1 MAVSVTAEIS
11 RLLKAKEQKLLDGT
25 LAIKGLLSEVQK
37 QILAELAAVSG
48 DSYTAMNLRQNL
60 ASIERYLQGFESSAQ
75 GELGKLI
82 DDAWQLGGD
91 LPFEA
96 ARAGG
101 LLATG
106 FGHIPGTVLET
117 LKDLSTYRIS
127 GLSGAAFDKIRGE
140 LSLGILGQKTPHQ
153 VTQAIAG
160 TLQSPGVFRS
170 IAERAEIITG
180 VEMGRAYS
188 QATELGMAQAQSSV
202 PALKKQWWHAGHPKQ
217 PRQNHLKLH
226 GQVQPIGQKFLL
238 GSLAMMFPRD
248 PAAPASE
255 VIRCGCDHVPYL
267 EVWAERDK
275 GFPKLP
281 IYNERGEVIALRGPR
296 TGREEPLTGKFE
308 LGQIKR

>member
-1 MAVSVTAEIS
+1 MATVTAEIQ
-11 RLLKAKEQKLLDGT
+11 RLLKAKDQKLIDGVS
-25 LAIKGLLSEVQK
+25 AIKGLLSEVQK

-48 DSYTAMNLRQNL
+48 ESYAAYHLKANL

-75 GELGKLI
+75 TELSKLI
-82 DDAWQLGGD
+82 DDSWQIGGD
-91 LPFEA
+91 LPFAA

-101 LLATG
+101 LLTYS
-106 FGHIPGTVLET
+106 FGHIPGTILET
-117 LKDLSTYRIS
+117 LKDLSVHKIS
-127 GLSGAAFDKIRGE
+127 GLSGSAFDKIRAE

-188 QATELGMAQAQSSV
+188 QATELGMEQAKSSV
-202 PALKKQWWHAGHPKQ
+202 PDLEKQWWHAGHPKQ

-226 GQVQPIGQKFLL
+226 GQVQPVGQKFLL

-248 PAAPASE
+248 PKAPASE
-255 VIRCGCDHVPYL
+255 VIRCGCVHVPYMK
-267 EVWAERDK
+267 VWAERDP

-281 IYNERGEVIALRGPR
+281 IYNERGEEIARRGPR

>member
-1 MAVSVTAEIS
+1 MATVTAEIS

-25 LAIKGLLSEVQK
+25 AAIKGLLSEVQK
-37 QILAELAAVSG
+37 QILAELLAVSG
-48 DSYTAMNLRQNL
+48 ETYAAYHLKQNL

-75 GELGKLI
+75 TELGKLI
-82 DDAWQLGGD
+82 DDAWQLGAD
-91 LPFEA
+91 LPFA
-96 ARAGG
+96 AATAGG
-101 LLATG
+101 LMTTP

-117 LKDLSTYRIS
+117 LKDLSTHRIS

-160 TLQSPGVFRS
+160 NLNSPGVFRT

-188 QATELGMAQAQSSV
+188 QATELGMQQAQSSL

-226 GQVQPIGQKFLL
+226 GQVQPVGQKFLL

-255 VIRCGCDHVPYL
+255 VIRCGCDHVPYMD
-267 EVWAERDK
+267 VWAERDK

-281 IYNERGEVIALRGPR
+281 IYNERGEEIARRGQR
-296 TGREEPLTGKFE
+296 TGKEEPLTGKFE